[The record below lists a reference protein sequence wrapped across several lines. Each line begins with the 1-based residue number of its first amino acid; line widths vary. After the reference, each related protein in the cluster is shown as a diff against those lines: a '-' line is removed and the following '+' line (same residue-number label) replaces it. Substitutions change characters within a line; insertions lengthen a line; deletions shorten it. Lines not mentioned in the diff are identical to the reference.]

1 VPPYDEDDTSSEDE
15 VSEEEEASS
24 DEDAELLG
32 RDRG

>member
-15 VSEEEEASS
+15 VSEEAEASS